1 MFDFLGLKKKTSKTR
16 ILVVDD
22 EPNIV
27 QTLQDRLEM
36 NEYEVF
42 TAGNGR
48 EGLKRF
54 EDERPHVILLDVIMP
69 IMDGHEMLEVLRK
82 QPGGQDVS
90 VIMLTARSQTQDIAR
105 ANACGIDDYI
115 VDIIIQSTGTIID
128 SHPLFYPIRIIFNC
142 NVVVSRPMIYTFT

>member
-1 MFDFLGLKKKTSKTR
+1 MFDFLGIKKKTDKVK
-16 ILVVDD
+16 ILVIDD

-36 NEYEVF
+36 NDYEVV
-42 TAGNGR
+42 TAGNGK
-48 EGLKRF
+48 EGLKKALQ
-54 EDERPHVILLDVIMP
+54 EKPDVILLDVIMP

-82 QPGGQDVS
+82 QPGGNFSS

-115 VDIIIQSTGTIID
+115 VKPFDLSELLEKIE
-128 SHPLFYPIRIIFNC
+128 
-142 NVVVSRPMIYTFT
+142 VVVESRKAVAK

>member
-115 VDIIIQSTGTIID
+115 VKPFDLSELLEKIES
-128 SHPLFYPIRIIFNC
+128 
-142 NVVVSRPMIYTFT
+142 VVEHRKAIAR

>member
-1 MFDFLGLKKKTSKTR
+1 MLDFLGLKKKTEKTK

-36 NEYEVF
+36 NEYIVS

-48 EGLKRF
+48 EGLKKAQQ
-54 EDERPHVILLDVIMP
+54 EKPDVILLDVIMP
-69 IMDGHEMLEVLRK
+69 VMDGHEMLEVLRK
-82 QPGGQDVS
+82 QPDCNDIS

-115 VDIIIQSTGTIID
+115 VKPFDLSELLEKIETV
-128 SHPLFYPIRIIFNC
+128 LENRKA
-142 NVVVSRPMIYTFT
+142 MAK

>member
-82 QPGGQDVS
+82 QPRGQDVS

-115 VDIIIQSTGTIID
+115 VKPFDLSELLEKIES
-128 SHPLFYPIRIIFNC
+128 
-142 NVVVSRPMIYTFT
+142 VVEHRKAMAK